1 MRCREIVALW
11 DETRGACPRSLKIE
25 FKSHLRACPH
35 CQCLYEECEGVAYR
49 LSSLPTPEP
58 SCDLARKVIE
68 HIAQLRERMRI
79 EPLVLTA
86 ARAPF
91 GRIYIGFK
99 DRRIAYIGLDRGEGV
114 EGVRARIE
122 RRLRRPVVRG
132 EAPSWLQPTIDRFF
146 KTWRVDDRVV
156 DLSDLTPFEQAALRA
171 AATIPPGQVRSYG
184 WVASQIGRP
193 RAVRAV
199 GQAMARNPLPLF
211 FPCHRVVAASGD
223 LHNYGYG
230 LKMKA
235 RLLEME
241 GYKRV
246 R

>member
-11 DETRGACPRSLKIE
+11 DETRGACSRSLKIE
-25 FKSHLRACPH
+25 VRTHLRACSH
-35 CQCLYEECEGVAYR
+35 CQCLYEECEGVAFR
-49 LSSLPTPEP
+49 LSTLPVPEP
-58 SCDLARKVIE
+58 SCDLARRVIE
-68 HIAQLRERMRI
+68 HIASLRERWRV

-86 ARAPF
+86 AHAPF
-91 GRIYIGFK
+91 GRLYVGFK
-99 DRRIAYIGLDRGEGV
+99 GHRIAYIGFDRGEGFA
-114 EGVRARIE
+114 GVQRQIE
-122 RRLRRPVVRG
+122 RRLRRAVVRG
-132 EAPSWLQPTIDRFF
+132 EAPAWLQRAIDRYF

-156 DLSDLTPFEQAALRA
+156 DLGDLTPFEQAALRA

-184 WVASQIGRP
+184 WIAMQIGRP

-199 GQAMARNPLPLF
+199 GQVMARNPLPLF

-241 GYKRV
+241 GYKRA